1 MQIEFG
7 HRSKDLSFTASSGAL
22 RRLSVTSAA
31 FMLSQPGARSLLR
44 GILAEC
50 EHCSYM
56 SVLNRDVN
64 TNGFWQGPGTLV
76 DTLLEQKE
84 NKRER
89 GTDGEG
95 GVGFERVSESRKKS
109 RCRSSAG
116 FTRFTTAPS
125 VFATRALQ
133 RCQCTTN
140 NHGWILVLCQP
151 A

>member
-7 HRSKDLSFTASSGAL
+7 LRSKDLSFTASSGAL

-89 GTDGEG
+89 RDGEG
-95 GVGFERVSESRKKS
+95 GVGSEGVSESRKKS
-109 RCRSSAG
+109 RCRKRRWVHSLYNSTICLCDKS
-116 FTRFTTAPS
+116 FTALS
-125 VFATRALQ
+125 VH
-133 RCQCTTN
+133 N
-140 NHGWILVLCQP
+140 K
-151 A
+151 